1 LVTRG
6 IVDLEDAQEMVVDLA
21 YRLAKKAYML

>member
-1 LVTRG
+1 MTRG

-21 YRLAKKAYML
+21 YRLTKEAYRL